1 MLKIFWLY
9 FFGIPVLFGLLC
21 FSVPISFKI
30 TNEIPVFEDALDY
43 CKNEDNN
50 IVYSDIGTA
59 QDKCIDSYMAWPF
72 DGNLIIFLILGIIGI
87 LFLIPLS
94 IYFLFRLLKTN

>member
-1 MLKIFWLY
+1 MTNNFWFY
-9 FFGIPVLFGLLC
+9 FFGIPVLFGLIC

-30 TNEIPVFEDALDY
+30 TNEVPVFEDALEH

-50 IVYSDIGTA
+50 VVYSDIGTA

-72 DGNLIIFLILGIIGI
+72 EGELIIFLILGLMGMV
-87 LFLIPLS
+87 FFIPLS
-94 IYFLFRLLKTN
+94 FYFVFRLIRG

>member
-1 MLKIFWLY
+1 MTNKFWFY

-30 TNEIPVFEDALDY
+30 TNEVPVFEDALDH

-59 QDKCIDSYMAWPF
+59 QDKCIDNYMAWPF
-72 DGNLIIFLILGIIGI
+72 EGELIAFLILGFMGTF
-87 LFLIPLS
+87 FLIPLS
-94 IYFLFRLLKTN
+94 IYFVFRLITG

>member
-1 MLKIFWLY
+1 MTNNFWFY

-30 TNEIPVFEDALDY
+30 TNEAPFFEDALEH

-59 QDKCIDSYMAWPF
+59 QDKCIDKYMSWPF
-72 DGNLIIFLILGIIGI
+72 DGKLIIFLVLGIMGTIFI
-87 LFLIPLS
+87 IPLS
-94 IYFLFRLLKTN
+94 FYFFVRLIKG

>member
-1 MLKIFWLY
+1 MTNNFWFY

-30 TNEIPVFEDALDY
+30 TNEIPVFEDALEN

-59 QDKCIDSYMAWPF
+59 QDKCIDSYMAWPL
-72 DGNLIIFLILGIIGI
+72 DGNLIIFLIFGIIGI

-94 IYFLFRLLKTN
+94 ICFLFRLIRG

>member
-30 TNEIPVFEDALDY
+30 TNEVPVFEDALEH

-50 IVYSDIGTA
+50 IVYSDVGTA

-72 DGNLIIFLILGIIGI
+72 EGELIIFLILGLMGMIFIVP
-87 LFLIPLS
+87 LFF
-94 IYFLFRLLKTN
+94 YFVFRLIKG

>member
-1 MLKIFWLY
+1 MLKSFWLY

-30 TNEIPVFEDALDY
+30 TNEIPVFEDALEN

-72 DGNLIIFLILGIIGI
+72 EGGLITFQLLGLMGMFFI
-87 LFLIPLS
+87 IPLS
-94 IYFLFRLLKTN
+94 FYFVFFLIRR